1 VGRAGVKA
9 GASISGMAA
18 DTARPT
24 PNPSLKGGEYGRA
37 VQVLVEAT
45 GTELK
50 RLAFDANLFDRGILI
65 TGLTERSSKKRK
77 RILDAIERLQNNDNE
92 EKETSN

>member
-1 VGRAGVKA
+1 MGLGP
-9 GASISGMAA
+9 I
-18 DTARPT
+18 
-24 PNPSLKGGEYGRA
+24 PNPSLKGRPSPEGREYARA
-37 VQVLVEAT
+37 VKVLAEAA

-77 RILDAIERLQNNDNE
+77 RILDAIERLQNYGEN
-92 EKETSN
+92 

>member
-1 VGRAGVKA
+1 
-9 GASISGMAA
+9 MA
-18 DTARPT
+18 DTT
-24 PNPSLKGGEYGRA
+24 CQLKPSAKPKATLYNQA
-37 VQVLVEAT
+37 VKVLVEAA

-50 RLAFDANLFDRGILI
+50 RLNFDANLFDRGILI

-77 RILDAIERLQNNDNE
+77 RILEAIERLQDYGN